1 MPGSF
6 MVFDSAVERL
16 IEWLQPA
23 SALDIGTGAGKYGE
37 MLARL
42 APRCE
47 RIGIEPEATYSQR
60 FELATRYDRLHACSA
75 AAWMAK
81 ALDSQFDLVIL
92 GDCIEHM
99 SKSAGLDLLNFLVYR
114 SAYVLV
120 LAPEFIIQGQ
130 VGEVAGEAHIS
141 VWSER
146 DLGWHDLWA
155 WDNCRAVSLLLLR
168 GYQPAAISLTDLVGR
183 FNGSAV
189 PIHEFHDRQIAVR
202 PVRLRLVDQGRETSY
217 RPA

>member
-1 MPGSF
+1 
-6 MVFDSAVERL
+6 MVFDSAVECL
-16 IEWLQPA
+16 IDWLQPA
-23 SALDIGTGAGKYGE
+23 SALDIGTGSGKYGE

-42 APRCE
+42 APNCQRV
-47 RIGIEPEATYSQR
+47 GIEPEASYAQR
-60 FELATRYDRLHACSA
+60 FELAARYDRLHQCTA
-75 AAWMAK
+75 AAWMGE
-81 ALDSQFDLVIL
+81 ALDSRFDLVIL

-130 VGEVAGEAHIS
+130 VGEVAGEAHES

-155 WDNCRAVSLLLLR
+155 WDNCRAVSLLILR
-168 GYQPAAISLTDLVGR
+168 GYQPAAVSLAELVEH
-183 FNGSAV
+183 FNVAAV
-189 PIHEFHDRQIAVR
+189 PIHEFYERESHVR
-202 PVRLRLVDQGRETSY
+202 PVRLRLVDLARETSY
-217 RPA
+217 RAA

>member
-16 IEWLQPA
+16 IDWLRPA

-42 APRCE
+42 APACQRV
-47 RIGIEPEATYSQR
+47 GIEPEASYAQR
-60 FELATRYDRLHACSA
+60 FELTACYDLLHPCTA
-75 AAWMAK
+75 AAWMTQ

-130 VGEVAGEAHIS
+130 VGEVAGEAHVS

-168 GYQPAAISLTDLVGR
+168 GYQPAKLSLTELVER
-183 FNGSAV
+183 FNSEAV
-189 PIHEFHDRQIAVR
+189 PIHEFHERQSPVR
-202 PVRLRLVDQGRETSY
+202 PARLRLVNLARETSY
-217 RPA
+217 RVA